1 MCRKIKDSHLVI
13 SREINTAAAAVGVF
27 FHLPSRRLWPQE
39 SGLAGLC
46 RGIFRRVKLPKLK
59 SGGLA
64 GRRVR
69 YRYMSVLSGRD
80 GHDEVCQARLGFT
93 IQRHNAIVHA
103 LEDALKTVSGTR
115 VEVEPTSL
123 GETMERNDLRVWG
136 SIGLCSR
143 TSEHDVKVYSL
154 FGSHV
159 PSSLR
164 SRHHPQSNSNTPK
177 FDRVLGAS
185 NQYLIRIAKQAQDKA
200 PEGVGDFGAL
210 VFSSGGLV
218 EAGTQRQLDRWKLAV
233 GTPMWGWTMR
243 RISLGLIRARGR
255 TWTVRRV

>member
-1 MCRKIKDSHLVI
+1 M
-13 SREINTAAAAVGVF
+13 
-27 FHLPSRRLWPQE
+27 E
-39 SGLAGLC
+39 SG
-46 RGIFRRVKLPKLK
+46 
-59 SGGLA
+59 
-64 GRRVR
+64 
-69 YRYMSVLSGRD
+69 SVLGRKRLSAIPWNASQTLSD
-80 GHDEVCQARLGFT
+80 FEVCAALHYRLLTSTTSRCDSCGSTSKFGHDEVCQARLGFT

-164 SRHHPQSNSNTPK
+164 SRHHLQSNSNTPE
-177 FDRVLGAS
+177 FDRVLAAS

-218 EAGTQRQLDRWKLAV
+218 EAGTQRQLDSWKLAV

-243 RISLGLIRARGR
+243 RISLGLIRARAR